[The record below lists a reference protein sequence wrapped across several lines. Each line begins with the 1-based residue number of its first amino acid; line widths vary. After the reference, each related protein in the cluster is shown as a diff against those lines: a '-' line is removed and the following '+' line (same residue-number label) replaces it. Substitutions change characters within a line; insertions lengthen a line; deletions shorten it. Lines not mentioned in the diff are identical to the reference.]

1 MFNPGLGEDE
11 KSNGFNMMF
20 DFRYTAKL
28 FASLRYRWLAENGL
42 CILSFVLVLYL
53 VGHAHPIA
61 MATFSRLSNL
71 VFSSLLILNFER
83 TISPSV

>member
-1 MFNPGLGEDE
+1 MFNPELGEDE

-28 FASLRYRWLAENGL
+28 FASLRYRWLAANGL

-61 MATFSRLSNL
+61 MATF
-71 VFSSLLILNFER
+71 
-83 TISPSV
+83 